1 MFICICIYYN
11 NGPIIGARL
20 CGLVGLVSFYFKEI
34 VKKKTI
40 TINKTKR
47 IQNGAKFSKEHL
59 LTKYFFVSF
68 YFIEKY

>member
-34 VKKKTI
+34 VKKKLLQLR
-40 TINKTKR
+40 KQRGYKMV
-47 IQNGAKFSKEHL
+47 QNFPKNIF
-59 LTKYFFVSF
+59 
-68 YFIEKY
+68 